1 MRYKNINKLL
11 ISLCLFT
18 ASSLGVASFAW
29 GTASRYVTL
38 ENLQIGVQSDAE
50 IEIGL
55 RDLNTSEINYYKED
69 KIDHTVFEEN
79 GYDISSRYRPISSS
93 YSSNWLVRDENG
105 KFDENLL
112 PEFSTN
118 YDVNGDI
125 NTDPGKANYGYFQF
139 ELFFRCTTDPVKF
152 KLSSSTLVSS
162 DRNANHL
169 LASEKNYDEEK
180 EKQLNNIEKSLRISI
195 LTEDEYYIIDPYKE
209 DTYLGGRLVGS
220 ADGYYKTYIKDGKVY
235 EMPYGEFYEDKLVY
249 DELLLEDEGTRDP
262 YSIFV
267 GKSKKGTYP
276 LNLEQSYENGAFKKE
291 ESIDIDSLSSN
302 NNIFNN
308 YVITDKENHEYELKE
323 TRIVI
328 TYYIE
333 GWDKDNTDLVCEG
346 NFLSNLV
353 FEADYARSDIYS

>member
-1 MRYKNINKLL
+1 
-11 ISLCLFT
+11 
-18 ASSLGVASFAW
+18 
-29 GTASRYVTL
+29 
-38 ENLQIGVQSDAE
+38 
-50 IEIGL
+50 
-55 RDLNTSEINYYKED
+55 
-69 KIDHTVFEEN
+69 
-79 GYDISSRYRPISSS
+79 
-93 YSSNWLVRDENG
+93 
-105 KFDENLL
+105 
-112 PEFSTN
+112 
-118 YDVNGDI
+118 
-125 NTDPGKANYGYFQF
+125 
-139 ELFFRCTTDPVKF
+139 
-152 KLSSSTLVSS
+152 
-162 DRNANHL
+162 
-169 LASEKNYDEEK
+169 
-180 EKQLNNIEKSLRISI
+180 
-195 LTEDEYYIIDPYKE
+195 
-209 DTYLGGRLVGS
+209 
-220 ADGYYKTYIKDGKVY
+220 
-235 EMPYGEFYEDKLVY
+235 MPYGEFYEDKLVY